1 MQGIDPQGYLQQVAL
16 QLESLQGR
24 AQIETV
30 LDEVEYLYEV
40 IPPDFQ
46 DMADVLIERL
56 RERLAACDE

>member
-1 MQGIDPQGYLQQVAL
+1 MQGVDPQAYLQQVAL
-16 QLESLQGR
+16 QLESLRDR

-46 DMADVLIERL
+46 DMADLLIAQL
-56 RERLAACDE
+56 RERLAACDG

>member
-1 MQGIDPQGYLQQVAL
+1 MQGVDPQAYLQQVAL
-16 QLESLQGR
+16 QLESLHGR

-56 RERLAACDE
+56 RERLAACDG